1 MIKILLI
8 FDEAQEMNITRTY
21 LQKSGFD
28 CDGMTTELGLA
39 EKILLMRPDLIC
51 ISVNGIRMNENS
63 LITKLRQAMKFNG
76 KIIFVKKH
84 AEQEGNLETEKLV
97 DAIIAYPP
105 EPLLFIE
112 QICILHQ
119 EKSHQYLEKY
129 LRSYLPN
136 QASEVEIAGAKN
148 ELAPVSYAA
157 LKSLFKSPSDPKEK
171 QKRDKRN
178 QDFLKDPLKKEFVVK
193 STSTFKRDNVKSMWQ
208 AMTKDWSVAE
218 LEQQNILKMQFAKAL
233 LKKRG

>member
-1 MIKILLI
+1 MVKILLI
-8 FDEAQEMNITRTY
+8 FDEAQEMNATRTY

-39 EKILLMRPDLIC
+39 EKILMMRPDLIC
-51 ISVNGIRMNENS
+51 ISVNGIRVNENT
-63 LITKLRQAMKFNG
+63 LIPKLKNTIKFNG
-76 KIIFVKKH
+76 KILLIKKH
-84 AEQEGNLETEKLV
+84 AEQDGNIETEKLV
-97 DAIIAYPP
+97 DSIIAYPP

-112 QICILHQ
+112 QICLLNK
-119 EKSHQYLEKY
+119 ESSHTYLEKY
-129 LRSYLPN
+129 LRSYVPT
-136 QASEVEIAGAKN
+136 QAEEVAVSGASN
-148 ELAPVSYAA
+148 EPSTLSFAA
-157 LKSLFKSPSDPKEK
+157 IKAFLKTPTDPKEK

-208 AMTKDWSVAE
+208 AMTKNWNEAE